1 LTGWLQLAIIVIIV
15 RYSGGGMPLKMAL
28 FAGKKSGNGLKMKGI
43 FFIWRGLKT
52 GLFLFFN

>member
-1 LTGWLQLAIIVIIV
+1 
-15 RYSGGGMPLKMAL
+15 MPLKMAL